1 MIEPHLEPPSAPWG
15 RMCVWCE
22 GVSIGDINEEHCG
35 LEVFEALSYLISQ
48 LDDLWLDEF
57 EGLSDFQLWK
67 KRGQVESAGI
77 NRHRVGDERALHERR
92 SCSIMAPS
100 HASATREGAAKR

>member
-1 MIEPHLEPPSAPWG
+1 MAILIFDKRKLFKQTAKIGIRLQAVGLGGFNQTKEAIG
-15 RMCVWCE
+15 
-22 GVSIGDINEEHCG
+22 GVRPIGCSGNE
-35 LEVFEALSYLISQ
+35 I
-48 LDDLWLDEF
+48 
-57 EGLSDFQLWK
+57 
-67 KRGQVESAGI
+67 RGQVESAGI